1 MSKIQI
7 KLDSLS
13 KIDRFSKLVLKYDN
27 DVNLYKGHNV
37 FDAKSV
43 LSLYTAMAIDF
54 SENIYVELISNNED
68 EQMEFIKTMD
78 EFIEKEKI

>member
-13 KIDRFSKLVLKYDN
+13 KIDKFSKLVLKYDN

-43 LSLYTAMAIDF
+43 LSLFRAIDF
-54 SENIYVELISNNED
+54 SENIYVELVSNDED
-68 EQMEFIKTMD
+68 EQIEFIKTMN
-78 EFIEKEKI
+78 EFIEKEKR